1 MKIILNEEVEAL
13 GQAGDVVKVADGYAR
28 NYLIPRGLAVL
39 ASPRNVKQVEHQKK
53 IVADR
58 QAKLVG
64 KLQKEKTSLDGL
76 SITVTVQ
83 AGEEGKLFGS
93 VTTAD
98 IASALAKEGLTVDR
112 RRILL
117 DEPIKAVGE
126 QEVDIKLHA
135 QVIAKIKVNVVASDD

>member
-13 GQAGDVVKVADGYAR
+13 GQAGDVVKVAAGYAR

-64 KLQKEKTSLDGL
+64 KLQKEKTSLDGI
-76 SITVTVQ
+76 SVSVTVQ

-117 DEPIKAVGE
+117 DEPIRVVGE
-126 QEVDIKLHA
+126 REVDIKLHA
-135 QVIAKIKVNVVASDD
+135 QVIAKIKVIVVAAEE

>member
-1 MKIILNEEVEAL
+1 
-13 GQAGDVVKVADGYAR
+13 
-28 NYLIPRGLAVL
+28 LAVL

-64 KLQKEKTSLDGL
+64 KLQKEKTSLDGI
-76 SITVTVQ
+76 SVSVTVQ

-117 DEPIKAVGE
+117 DEPIRVVGE
-126 QEVDIKLHA
+126 REVDIKLHA
-135 QVIAKIKVNVVASDD
+135 QVIAKIKVIVVAAEE

>member
-1 MKIILNEEVEAL
+1 
-13 GQAGDVVKVADGYAR
+13 VVKVADGYAR

-64 KLQKEKTSLDGL
+64 KLQKEKTSLDGI
-76 SITVTVQ
+76 SVSVTVQ

-117 DEPIKAVGE
+117 DEPIRVVGE
-126 QEVDIKLHA
+126 REVDIKLHA
-135 QVIAKIKVNVVASDD
+135 QVIAKIKVIVVAAEE